1 MKMTYDQYIV
11 NPMGIKNSVY
21 SNRELYRNMYKEKL
35 NKVLL
40 REVGRVKYKLYKSK
54 KSDEYLI
61 YMKVPSEVIKD
72 FYYDVLVKF
81 YSDDKANLSSRTLK
95 DYKVKF
101 FSNDPSFVFT
111 FAHAMVKNDMFLTE
125 LKSKMSKEALS
136 ELGKTRNPKDEI
148 GYVKSLYF
156 CYLIMK
162 DYNLFEKIKYENE
175 ETLDIKKIL
184 SEVEHSDKKIAD
196 RQEAQD
202 KLTKTNKKKEV
213 KVNKSYTHHN
223 TVNNTTKIV
232 KTIRTGKVS
241 RNTNKSK
248 FTSKVKKF

>member
-202 KLTKTNKKKEV
+202 KLT
-213 KVNKSYTHHN
+213 
-223 TVNNTTKIV
+223 
-232 KTIRTGKVS
+232 
-241 RNTNKSK
+241 
-248 FTSKVKKF
+248 